1 MLGLIRC
8 LILPHRPNRRQVKKL
23 ATGDYIGYCAYCHG
37 RIRRLKRDRWVRD
50 WQRTFGRATDD
61 GVACDVED

>member
-23 ATGDYIGYCAYCHG
+23 ATGDYIGYCA
-37 RIRRLKRDRWVRD
+37 
-50 WQRTFGRATDD
+50 
-61 GVACDVED
+61 